1 MDLKQE
7 IKRIILAPSETGN
20 DRMIGVELEDFIY
33 DKNSRR
39 IPVNP
44 CSEYSA
50 SDLLKNLIDLQENDK
65 YKAYYSIEPGGQIE
79 WASTPRRSL
88 HDVQIELNNHQKR
101 LKTLLANHQLDKIDL
116 SVEPIY
122 LPNEIDFIEHK
133 KYQLMHKLF
142 SLTGKHGPWMMRNTT
157 SIQVNID
164 ILSKTDAEEMAFLAD
179 CLTPF
184 CVLLFANG
192 PFMAGNPANNSNH
205 RYNFWND
212 TDPSRCGNLFDHD
225 IHNKDQLLDK
235 FVDIVLDAPSIFT
248 VSIGNDVKKFDG
260 SLKQW
265 LQALEKS
272 GLLDEHK
279 INIALHQIFTNVRFK
294 KHVLEIRGTD
304 RPPKGFEMAPAA
316 FWVGL
321 LTVDSI
327 RDQLMKIFSRWSQD
341 ERKIANANAC
351 ILNLSNIGPAGK
363 SMMEWINLFSV
374 LATDGLKIRSESLH
388 IDNEQDLF
396 TPYFKMI
403 KERGI
408 PAIFMQDDFHNN
420 QKPLIEFLRAKQ

>member
-1 MDLKQE
+1 MELKE
-7 IKRIILAPSETGN
+7 KIKSVILAPLETEE
-20 DRMIGVELEDFIY
+20 DRMIGIELEDFVY
-33 DKNSRR
+33 DMKGKR

-44 CSEYSA
+44 GSEYSA
-50 SDLLKNLIDLQENDK
+50 SDLLNNLIDFQVNDK

-79 WASTPRRSL
+79 WASTPQRSL
-88 HDVQIELNNHQKR
+88 HDLQIELNNHQKR
-101 LKTLLANHQLDKIDL
+101 LNHLLTNYQLETIDL
-116 SVEPIY
+116 AVEPIY
-122 LPNEIDFIEHK
+122 LPNDIDFIDHK
-133 KYQLMHKLF
+133 KYELMHELF
-142 SLTGKHGPWMMRNTT
+142 IQTGKHGPWMMRNTT

-248 VSIGNDVKKFDG
+248 VSIGNDIKKFDG

-304 RPPKGFEMAPAA
+304 RPPEGFELAPAA

-396 TPYFKMI
+396 TPYFKMV

-408 PAIFMQDDFHNN
+408 PAIYMQDDFHNN
-420 QKPLIEFLRAKQ
+420 QKPLIEFLRNQ

>member
-1 MDLKQE
+1 MGLKEE
-7 IKRIILAPSETGN
+7 IKSVILAPLEAG
-20 DRMIGVELEDFIY
+20 DERMIGVELEDFIY
-33 DKNSRR
+33 DKKSKR

-44 CSEYSA
+44 GNEYSA
-50 SDLLKNLIDLQENDK
+50 SDLLKNLIDLQVNDK

-88 HDVQIELNNHQKR
+88 HDVQIELNSHQKR
-101 LKTLLANHQLDKIDL
+101 LNHLLTAHQLEKIDL

-122 LPNEIDFIEHK
+122 LPNEIDFIDHK
-133 KYQLMHKLF
+133 KYELMHELF
-142 SLTGKHGPWMMRNTT
+142 LRTGKHGPWMMRNTT
-157 SIQVNID
+157 SIQINID

-212 TDPSRCGNLFDHD
+212 TDPSRCGNLFDHG

-248 VSIGNDVKKFDG
+248 VSISNDIKKFDG

-265 LQALEKS
+265 LQALEQS
-272 GLLDEHK
+272 DVLDEHK
-279 INIALHQIFTNVRFK
+279 INIALHQIFTHVRFK

-304 RPPKGFEMAPAA
+304 RPPTGFEIAPAA

-327 RDQLMKIFSRWSQD
+327 RDQLVKIFSRWSLD

-351 ILNLSNIGPAGK
+351 ILSLSNIGPAGK
-363 SMMEWINLFSV
+363 NMMEWINIFSV
-374 LATDGLKIRSESLH
+374 LSIDGLKIRSESLH

-396 TPYFKMI
+396 TPYLKMI
-403 KERGI
+403 NERGI
-408 PAIFMQDDFHNN
+408 PAIFMQDDFDKNK
-420 QKPLIEFLRAKQ
+420 KPLIEFLRAK

>member
-1 MDLKQE
+1 MGLKEE
-7 IKRIILAPSETGN
+7 IKSVILAPLEAG
-20 DRMIGVELEDFIY
+20 DERMIGVELEDFVY
-33 DKNSRR
+33 DKKIKR

-44 CSEYSA
+44 GSEYSA
-50 SDLLKNLIDLQENDK
+50 SDLLKNLIDLQVNDK

-88 HDVQIELNNHQKR
+88 HDVQIELNSHQKR
-101 LKTLLANHQLDKIDL
+101 LNHLLTAHQLEKIDL

-122 LPNEIDFIEHK
+122 LPNEIDFIDHK
-133 KYQLMHKLF
+133 KYELMHELF
-142 SLTGKHGPWMMRNTT
+142 LRTGKHGPWMMRNTT

-212 TDPSRCGNLFDHD
+212 TDPSRCGNLFDHG

-248 VSIGNDVKKFDG
+248 VSISNDIKKFDG

-265 LQALEKS
+265 LQALEQS
-272 GLLDEHK
+272 DVLDEHK
-279 INIALHQIFTNVRFK
+279 INIALHQIFTHVRFK

-304 RPPKGFEMAPAA
+304 RPPTGFEIAPAA

-327 RDQLMKIFSRWSQD
+327 RDQLMKIFSRWSLD
-341 ERKIANANAC
+341 ERKIANTNAS
-351 ILNLSNIGPAGK
+351 ILSLSNIGPAGK
-363 SMMEWINLFSV
+363 NMMEWINIFSV
-374 LATDGLKIRSESLH
+374 LAIDGLKIRSESLH

-396 TPYFKMI
+396 TPYLKMI
-403 KERGI
+403 NERGI
-408 PAIFMQDDFHNN
+408 PAIFMQDDFDKNK
-420 QKPLIEFLRAKQ
+420 KPLIEFLRAK

>member
-1 MDLKQE
+1 MGLKEE
-7 IKRIILAPSETGN
+7 IKSVILAPLEAG
-20 DRMIGVELEDFIY
+20 DERMIGVELEDFIY
-33 DKNSRR
+33 DKKSKR

-44 CSEYSA
+44 GNEYSA
-50 SDLLKNLIDLQENDK
+50 SDLLKNLIDLQVNDK

-88 HDVQIELNNHQKR
+88 HDVQIELNSHQKR
-101 LKTLLANHQLDKIDL
+101 LNHLLTAHQLEKIDL

-122 LPNEIDFIEHK
+122 LPNEIDFIDHK
-133 KYQLMHKLF
+133 KYELMHELF
-142 SLTGKHGPWMMRNTT
+142 LRTGKHGPWMMRNTT
-157 SIQVNID
+157 SIQINID

-212 TDPSRCGNLFDHD
+212 TDPSRCGNLFDHG

-248 VSIGNDVKKFDG
+248 VSISNDIKKFDG

-265 LQALEKS
+265 LHALEQS
-272 GLLDEHK
+272 DVLDEHK
-279 INIALHQIFTNVRFK
+279 INIALHQIFTHVRFK
-294 KHVLEIRGTD
+294 KHVLEVRGTD
-304 RPPKGFEMAPAA
+304 RPPTGFEMAPAA

-321 LTVDSI
+321 LTVDTI
-327 RDQLMKIFSRWSQD
+327 RDQLMKIFSRWSVD

-363 SMMEWINLFSV
+363 NMMEWINIFSG
-374 LATDGLKIRSESLH
+374 LALDGLKIRSESLH
-388 IDNEQDLF
+388 IDNEQDLL
-396 TPYFKMI
+396 TPYLNI
-403 KERGI
+403 INVRGI
-408 PAIFMQDDFHNN
+408 PAIFMQDEFYNN
-420 QKPLIEFLRAKQ
+420 QKQLIEFLRAK

>member
-1 MDLKQE
+1 MGLKEE
-7 IKRIILAPSETGN
+7 IKSVILAPLEAG
-20 DRMIGVELEDFIY
+20 DERMIGVELEDFIY
-33 DKNSRR
+33 DKKSKR

-44 CSEYSA
+44 GNEYSA
-50 SDLLKNLIDLQENDK
+50 SDLLKNLIDLQVNDK

-88 HDVQIELNNHQKR
+88 HDVQIELNSHQKR
-101 LKTLLANHQLDKIDL
+101 LNHLLTAHQLEKIDL

-122 LPNEIDFIEHK
+122 LPNEIDFIDHK
-133 KYQLMHKLF
+133 KYELMHELF
-142 SLTGKHGPWMMRNTT
+142 LRTGKHGPWMMRNTT
-157 SIQVNID
+157 SIQINID

-212 TDPSRCGNLFDHD
+212 TDPSRCGNLFDHG

-248 VSIGNDVKKFDG
+248 VSISNDIKKFDG

-265 LQALEKS
+265 LHALEQS
-272 GLLDEHK
+272 DVLDEHK
-279 INIALHQIFTNVRFK
+279 INIALHQIFTHVRFK
-294 KHVLEIRGTD
+294 KHVLEVRGTD
-304 RPPKGFEMAPAA
+304 RPPTGFEMAPAA

-327 RDQLMKIFSRWSQD
+327 RDQLVKIFSRWSLD

-351 ILNLSNIGPAGK
+351 ILSLSNIGPAGK
-363 SMMEWINLFSV
+363 NMMEWINIFSV
-374 LATDGLKIRSESLH
+374 LAIDGLKIRSESLH

-396 TPYFKMI
+396 TPYLKMI
-403 KERGI
+403 NERGI
-408 PAIFMQDDFHNN
+408 PAIFMQDDFDKNK
-420 QKPLIEFLRAKQ
+420 KPLIEFLRAK

>member
-1 MDLKQE
+1 MGLKEE
-7 IKRIILAPSETGN
+7 IKSVILAPLEAG
-20 DRMIGVELEDFIY
+20 DERMIGVELEDFIY
-33 DKNSRR
+33 DKKSKR

-44 CSEYSA
+44 GNEYSA
-50 SDLLKNLIDLQENDK
+50 SDLLKNLIDLQVNDK

-88 HDVQIELNNHQKR
+88 HDVQIELNSHQKR
-101 LKTLLANHQLDKIDL
+101 LNHLLTAHQLEKIDL

-122 LPNEIDFIEHK
+122 LPNEIDFIDHK
-133 KYQLMHKLF
+133 KYELMHELF
-142 SLTGKHGPWMMRNTT
+142 LRTGKHGPWMMRNTT
-157 SIQVNID
+157 SIQINID

-212 TDPSRCGNLFDHD
+212 TDPSRCGNLFDHG

-248 VSIGNDVKKFDG
+248 VSISNDIKKFDG

-265 LQALEKS
+265 LHALEQS
-272 GLLDEHK
+272 DVLDEHK
-279 INIALHQIFTNVRFK
+279 INIALHQIFTHVRFK

-304 RPPKGFEMAPAA
+304 RPPTGFEIAPAA

-327 RDQLMKIFSRWSQD
+327 RDQLVKIFSQWSLD
-341 ERKIANANAC
+341 ERKIANANASSLS
-351 ILNLSNIGPAGK
+351 ISNIGPAGK
-363 SMMEWINLFSV
+363 NMMEWINIFSV
-374 LATDGLKIRSESLH
+374 LAIDGLKIRSESLH

-396 TPYFKMI
+396 TPYLKMI
-403 KERGI
+403 NERGI
-408 PAIFMQDDFHNN
+408 PAIFMQDDFDKNK
-420 QKPLIEFLRAKQ
+420 KPLIEFLRAK

>member
-1 MDLKQE
+1 MGLKEE
-7 IKRIILAPSETGN
+7 IKSVILAPLEAG
-20 DRMIGVELEDFIY
+20 DERMIGVELEDFIY
-33 DKNSRR
+33 DKKSKR

-44 CSEYSA
+44 GNEYSA
-50 SDLLKNLIDLQENDK
+50 SDLLKNLIDLQVNDK

-88 HDVQIELNNHQKR
+88 HDVQIELNSHQKR
-101 LKTLLANHQLDKIDL
+101 LNHLLTAHQLEKIDL

-122 LPNEIDFIEHK
+122 LPNEIDFIDHK
-133 KYQLMHKLF
+133 KYELMHELF
-142 SLTGKHGPWMMRNTT
+142 LRTGKHGPWMMRNTT
-157 SIQVNID
+157 SFQINID

-212 TDPSRCGNLFDHD
+212 TDPSRCGNLFDHG

-248 VSIGNDVKKFDG
+248 VSISNDIKKFDG

-265 LQALEKS
+265 LQALEQS
-272 GLLDEHK
+272 DVLDEHK
-279 INIALHQIFTNVRFK
+279 INIALHQIFTHVRFK

-304 RPPKGFEMAPAA
+304 RPPTGFEIAPAA

-327 RDQLMKIFSRWSQD
+327 RDQLVKIFSQWSLD
-341 ERKIANANAC
+341 ERKIANANASSLS
-351 ILNLSNIGPAGK
+351 ISNIGPAGK
-363 SMMEWINLFSV
+363 NMMEWINIFSV
-374 LATDGLKIRSESLH
+374 LAIDGLKIRSESLH

-396 TPYFKMI
+396 TPYLKMI
-403 KERGI
+403 NERGI
-408 PAIFMQDDFHNN
+408 PAIFMQDDFDKSK
-420 QKPLIEFLRAKQ
+420 KPLIEFLRAK

>member
-101 LKTLLANHQLDKIDL
+101 LKTILANHQLDKIDL

-294 KHVLEIRGTD
+294 KNVLEIRGTD

>member
-1 MDLKQE
+1 MGLKEE
-7 IKRIILAPSETGN
+7 IKSVILAPLEAG
-20 DRMIGVELEDFIY
+20 DERMIGVELEDFIY
-33 DKNSRR
+33 DKKSKR

-44 CSEYSA
+44 GSEYSA
-50 SDLLKNLIDLQENDK
+50 SDLLKNLIDLQVNDK

-88 HDVQIELNNHQKR
+88 HDVQIELNSHQKR
-101 LKTLLANHQLDKIDL
+101 LNHLLTAHQLEKIDL

-122 LPNEIDFIEHK
+122 LPNEIDFIDHK
-133 KYQLMHKLF
+133 KYELMHELF
-142 SLTGKHGPWMMRNTT
+142 LRTGKHGPWMMKNTT

-212 TDPSRCGNLFDHD
+212 TDPSRCGNLFDHG

-248 VSIGNDVKKFDG
+248 VSISNDIKKFDG

-265 LQALEKS
+265 LQALEQS
-272 GLLDEHK
+272 DVLDEHK
-279 INIALHQIFTNVRFK
+279 INIALHQIFTHVRFK

-304 RPPKGFEMAPAA
+304 RPPTGFEMAPAA

-327 RDQLMKIFSRWSQD
+327 RDQLVKIFSQWSLD
-341 ERKIANANAC
+341 ERKIANANASSLS
-351 ILNLSNIGPAGK
+351 ISNIGPAGK
-363 SMMEWINLFSV
+363 NMMEWINIFSV
-374 LATDGLKIRSESLH
+374 LAIDGLKIRSESLH

-396 TPYFKMI
+396 TPYLKMI
-403 KERGI
+403 NERGI
-408 PAIFMQDDFHNN
+408 PAIFMQDDFDKNK
-420 QKPLIEFLRAKQ
+420 KPLIEFLRAK

>member
-1 MDLKQE
+1 MGLKEE
-7 IKRIILAPSETGN
+7 IKRVILAPLEAG
-20 DRMIGVELEDFIY
+20 DERMIGVELEDFIY
-33 DKNSRR
+33 DKKSKR

-44 CSEYSA
+44 GSEYSA
-50 SDLLKNLIDLQENDK
+50 SDLLKNLIDLQVNDK

-88 HDVQIELNNHQKR
+88 HDVQIELNSHQKR
-101 LKTLLANHQLDKIDL
+101 LNHLLTAHQLEKIDL

-122 LPNEIDFIEHK
+122 LPNEIDFIDHK
-133 KYQLMHKLF
+133 KYELMHELF
-142 SLTGKHGPWMMRNTT
+142 LRTGKHGPWMMKNTT

-212 TDPSRCGNLFDHD
+212 TDPSRCGNLFDHG

-248 VSIGNDVKKFDG
+248 VSISNDIKKFDG

-265 LQALEKS
+265 LQALEQS
-272 GLLDEHK
+272 DVLDEHK
-279 INIALHQIFTNVRFK
+279 INIALHQIFTHVRFK

-304 RPPKGFEMAPAA
+304 RPPTGFEIAPAA

-327 RDQLMKIFSRWSQD
+327 RDQLMKIFSRWSLD
-341 ERKIANANAC
+341 ERKIANTNAS
-351 ILNLSNIGPAGK
+351 ILSLSNIGPAGK
-363 SMMEWINLFSV
+363 NMMEWINIFSV
-374 LATDGLKIRSESLH
+374 LAIDGLKIRSESLH

-396 TPYFKMI
+396 TPYLKMI
-403 KERGI
+403 NERGI
-408 PAIFMQDDFHNN
+408 PAIFMQDDFDKSK
-420 QKPLIEFLRAKQ
+420 KPLIEFLRAK

>member
-1 MDLKQE
+1 MGLKEE
-7 IKRIILAPSETGN
+7 IKRVILAPLEAG
-20 DRMIGVELEDFIY
+20 DERMIGVELEDFIY
-33 DKNSRR
+33 DKKSKR

-44 CSEYSA
+44 GSEYSA
-50 SDLLKNLIDLQENDK
+50 SDLLKNLIDLQVNDK

-88 HDVQIELNNHQKR
+88 HDVQIELNSHQKR
-101 LKTLLANHQLDKIDL
+101 LNHLLTAHQLEKIDL

-122 LPNEIDFIEHK
+122 LPNEIDFIDHK
-133 KYQLMHKLF
+133 KYELMHELF
-142 SLTGKHGPWMMRNTT
+142 LRTGKHGPWMMKNTT

-212 TDPSRCGNLFDHD
+212 TDPSRCGNLFDHG

-248 VSIGNDVKKFDG
+248 VSISNDIKKFDG

-265 LQALEKS
+265 LQALEQS
-272 GLLDEHK
+272 DVLDEHK
-279 INIALHQIFTNVRFK
+279 INIALHQIFTHVRFK

-304 RPPKGFEMAPAA
+304 RPPTGFEIAPAA

-327 RDQLMKIFSRWSQD
+327 RDQLVKIFSRWSLD
-341 ERKIANANAC
+341 ERKIANANAS
-351 ILNLSNIGPAGK
+351 ILSLSNIGPAGK
-363 SMMEWINLFSV
+363 NMMEWINIFSV
-374 LATDGLKIRSESLH
+374 LAIDGLKIRSESLH

-396 TPYFKMI
+396 TPYLKMI
-403 KERGI
+403 NERGI
-408 PAIFMQDDFHNN
+408 PAIFMQDDFDKNK
-420 QKPLIEFLRAKQ
+420 KPLIEFLRAK

>member
-1 MDLKQE
+1 MGLKEE
-7 IKRIILAPSETGN
+7 IKSVILAPLEAG
-20 DRMIGVELEDFIY
+20 DERMIGVELEDFIY
-33 DKNSRR
+33 DKKSKR

-44 CSEYSA
+44 GSEYSA
-50 SDLLKNLIDLQENDK
+50 SDLLKNLIDLQVNDK

-88 HDVQIELNNHQKR
+88 HDVQIELNSHQKR
-101 LKTLLANHQLDKIDL
+101 LNHLLTAHQLEKIDL

-122 LPNEIDFIEHK
+122 LPNEIDFIDHK
-133 KYQLMHKLF
+133 KYELMHELF
-142 SLTGKHGPWMMRNTT
+142 LRTGKHGPWMMRNTT
-157 SIQVNID
+157 SIQINID

-212 TDPSRCGNLFDHD
+212 TDPSRCGNLFDHG

-248 VSIGNDVKKFDG
+248 VSISNDIKKFDG

-265 LQALEKS
+265 LQALEQS
-272 GLLDEHK
+272 DVLDEHK
-279 INIALHQIFTNVRFK
+279 INIALHQIFTHVRFK

-304 RPPKGFEMAPAA
+304 RPPTGFEIAPAA

-327 RDQLMKIFSRWSQD
+327 RDQLMKIFSRWSLD
-341 ERKIANANAC
+341 ERKIANTNAS
-351 ILNLSNIGPAGK
+351 ILSLSNIGPAGK
-363 SMMEWINLFSV
+363 NMMEWINIFSV
-374 LATDGLKIRSESLH
+374 LSIDGLKIRSESLH

-396 TPYFKMI
+396 TPYLKMI
-403 KERGI
+403 NERGI
-408 PAIFMQDDFHNN
+408 PAIFMQDDFDKNK
-420 QKPLIEFLRAKQ
+420 KPLIEFLRAK